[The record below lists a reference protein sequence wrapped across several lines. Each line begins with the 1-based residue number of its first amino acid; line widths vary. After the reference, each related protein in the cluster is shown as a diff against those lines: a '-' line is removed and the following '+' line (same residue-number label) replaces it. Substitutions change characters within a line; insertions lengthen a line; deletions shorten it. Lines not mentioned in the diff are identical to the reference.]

1 MRGWDIGEETGIVAL
16 RAKKNLGVSRGARK
30 KNWGVRSADFFDT
43 QLYEGLSA
51 AAATAAGSLR
61 ELRMRR
67 LDRVVVTLICPVRA
81 RCCHPRG

>member
-1 MRGWDIGEETGIVAL
+1 MRGWDIGAETGIES
-16 RAKKNLGVSRGARK
+16 GDFARSAK

-67 LDRVVVTLICPVRA
+67 LDRVVVTLLCPVRA